1 VACSNRTV
9 RHLRRLSSA
18 AAALTLALTASLA
31 AGAAAEAAPSRDRLA
46 LGDSVM
52 LGARTA
58 LKSKGFRVD
67 ATTSRQAY
75 SAPALLKAKGAKLPE
90 NVVVHL
96 GTNGTFPLDTC
107 KRVVKV
113 AGPERRVFLVTVFVP
128 RSWERSNNATIRKCA
143 KSFPDGRVSV
153 IDWNSLASK
162 HPGWFYGD
170 HVHLKPAGAAAF
182 ARLLD
187 TSVDEVVA
195 RSQAGAPTG
204 ATQKTSILGASGSA
218 KVGVNT

>member
-1 VACSNRTV
+1 MGVQP
-9 RHLRRLSSA
+9 LRRRLPV
-18 AAALTLALTASLA
+18 ALTLAAALIGSLLLVPP
-31 AGAAAEAAPSRDRLA
+31 AEAAPSRDRYA

-58 LKSKGFRVD
+58 LKSRGFRVD

-96 GTNGTFPLDTC
+96 GTNGTFPLATC

-113 AGPERRVFLVTVFVP
+113 AGPQRHVFLVTVYVP
-128 RSWERSNNATIRKCA
+128 RSWEKSNNATIRKCA
-143 KSFPDGRVSV
+143 KSFPDGRVTV
-153 IDWNSLASK
+153 IDWNSLAQK
-162 HPGWFYGD
+162 HPAWFYKD
-170 HVHLKPAGAAAF
+170 HTHLKPTGAAGF

-187 TSVDEVVA
+187 SAVDEVMA
-195 RSQAGAPTG
+195 RSQSTSRGPSG
-204 ATQKTSILGASGSA
+204 PTQKASILGASGAA
-218 KVGVNT
+218 KVSLNP